1 MYLPGQYF
9 GLEGSHM
16 AFFAKLDG
24 LHSRKTAE
32 SWADDAEF
40 GYRRRL
46 PHNSGHYQYQNK
58 PKPDLRV
65 FIGVISVGYTRYAN
79 THPT

>member
-46 PHNSGHYQYQNK
+46 PHNSSLNDVVSG
-58 PKPDLRV
+58 
-65 FIGVISVGYTRYAN
+65 ISPAGGTDSK
-79 THPT
+79 

>member
-1 MYLPGQYF
+1 
-9 GLEGSHM
+9 M

-46 PHNSGHYQYQNK
+46 PHNSSSFIFQTHTNPDFPYRFAIPPP
-58 PKPDLRV
+58 PK
-65 FIGVISVGYTRYAN
+65 VITVYNSTS
-79 THPT
+79 